1 MMDAKLSQEKLWRKK
16 GIMFG
21 NLKTNKTFKLKIAQN
36 NSKLLTVIS
45 NDRAKERVTRTKVV
59 LNKHALTS
67 PFLWQF

>member
-1 MMDAKLSQEKLWRKK
+1 MEGGKDGVRVNLFLV
-16 GIMFG
+16 MFG
-21 NLKTNKTFKLKIAQN
+21 NLIINKTFKLKVATN

-45 NDRAKERVTRTKVV
+45 NDRAKERVTRTKAV